1 MVKSSLEIKYPL
13 KAFLNSWRKAAAQT
27 WVQLNANDG
36 WAMASHV
43 ALSGLLALFPFM
55 IFLTALASFLDNKAL
70 ADTAVNLI
78 FDAFP
83 NNIAEPLANEVHTV
97 LLGQRTDFLTVGAI
111 LALWFASSGIEA
123 MRNALNRAYNQKDD
137 RWFITTRL
145 YAFLFVS
152 LGAFALLSL
161 AFLVVL
167 GPSLWALTLKFVP
180 ELSGLTAGFNILR
193 YSFTGLVL
201 LTTLIFAHLWLPSGK
216 RTLQNVLPGVVLTL
230 IAWMIAA
237 LGFAW
242 YLGHF
247 ASYAKTYAGFA
258 GATIALIFLYY
269 LAILF
274 IAGGEFNAALL
285 KVFNEQPQE

>member
-1 MVKSSLEIKYPL
+1 MG
-13 KAFLNSWRKAAAQT
+13 RAAAQT
-27 WVQLNANDG
+27 WVKLNANDG

-55 IFLTALASFLDNKAL
+55 IFLTAIASFLGNKAL
-70 ADTAVNLI
+70 ADTSVNMI

-83 NNIAEPLANEVHTV
+83 TSVAEPLANEVHTV

-111 LALWFASSGIEA
+111 LALWFSSSGVEA
-123 MRNALNRAYNQKDD
+123 MRNALNRAYGEKDE

-145 YAFLFVS
+145 NALLFVG
-152 LGAFALLSL
+152 LGACALLSL

-167 GPSLWALTLKFVP
+167 GPSLWALTLEFVP
-180 ELSGLTAGFNILR
+180 EFSALTAGFNVLR
-193 YSFTGLVL
+193 YSFTGLAL
-201 LTTLIFAHLWLPSGK
+201 LSTLVFAHLWLPSGK
-216 RTLQNVLPGVVLTL
+216 RTLKQVLPGVILTL
-230 IAWMIAA
+230 VAWMIAA

-242 YLGHF
+242 YLSHF
-247 ASYAKTYAGFA
+247 ASYSKTYAGFA

-285 KVFNEQPQE
+285 KQSNEQPAP